1 MDGAHVS
8 LVSLILNENGFQDY
22 RCDKPITLGLNLSD
36 LSKILKMSQADDMI
50 ILRAEEEQS
59 YLNITFNN
67 KSKFI
72 I

>member
-8 LVSLILNENGFQDY
+8 LVSLVLNEDGFQDY
-22 RCDKPITLGLNLSD
+22 RCDKPITLGINLPD

-50 ILRAEEEQS
+50 VLKAEEEQS

-67 KSKFI
+67 KSMF
-72 I
+72 